1 MSLVITQVDAFTNEP
16 FAGNPA
22 AIVVLDR
29 PVATTWMQHLAREMN
44 LSETAFLTPEPAG
57 GYGLRWFTPSV
68 EVDLC
73 GHATLAAAH
82 VLWQSGRLD
91 ASSPARFF
99 TRSGPLT
106 AELGPE
112 GWITLNFPADPVG
125 RFPAQGDPM
134 AEILGITEADV
145 VHVASGRF
153 DLLVEVA
160 SAALVRSIRPDLGK
174 LAQLPNRGLI
184 VTSRAEAGS
193 LPHADF
199 VSRWFGPRVGVPED
213 PVTGSAH
220 CVLGPYWADKLGRER
235 LVGYQASERG
245 GVVRV
250 TVAGDR
256 VFLAGQAVTIA
267 QGKLTDRADPPE
279 ELGRFGASPL
289 S

>member
-1 MSLVITQVDAFTNEP
+1 MSLVFTQVDAFTAEP

-22 AIVVLDR
+22 AVVVLDR
-29 PVATTWMQHLAREMN
+29 PVATTWMRHLARELN
-44 LSETAFLTPEPAG
+44 LSETAFLVPEAG
-57 GYGLRWFTPSV
+57 GGFGLRWFTPTV

-82 VLWQSGRLD
+82 VLWESGRLD

-112 GWITLNFPADPVG
+112 GWITMNFPADPVG
-125 RFPAQGDPM
+125 RFPAPGDSM
-134 AEILGITEADV
+134 AEVLGIAEADL
-145 VHVASGRF
+145 VAVESGRF

-160 SAALVRSIRPDLGK
+160 SAELVRSLRPDLGK
-174 LAQLPNRGLI
+174 LALLPHRGLI
-184 VTSRAEAGS
+184 VTSRAEAGA
-193 LPHADF
+193 LPPADF

-220 CVLGPYWADKLGRER
+220 CVLGPYWAAKLGRDR

-250 TVAGDR
+250 TVAGAR
-256 VFLAGQAVTIA
+256 VFLAGQAVTVA
-267 QGKLTDRADPPE
+267 QGTLTDHAGPPE
-279 ELGRFGASPL
+279 ELGDHGTSPG
-289 S
+289 

>member
-1 MSLVITQVDAFTNEP
+1 MSLVITQVDAFTNAP

-29 PVATTWMQHLAREMN
+29 PVATTWMQHLARELN
-44 LSETAFLTPEPAG
+44 LSETAFLTPEPTG
-57 GYGLRWFTPSV
+57 GFGLRWFTPSV

-82 VLWQSGRLD
+82 VLWESGRLD
-91 ASSPARFF
+91 SASPARFF
-99 TRSGPLT
+99 TRSGPLAAT
-106 AELGPE
+106 LGPE
-112 GWITLNFPADPVG
+112 DWITMNFPADPVG
-125 RFPAQGDPM
+125 RFPPPNEPW
-134 AEILGITEADV
+134 AEILGISEADV

-153 DLLVEVA
+153 DLLVEVT
-160 SAALVRSIRPDLGK
+160 SAALVQSIRPDMGRL
-174 LAQLPNRGLI
+174 LQLPSRGLI
-184 VTSRAEAGS
+184 VTSRAEPGS

-220 CVLGPYWADKLGRER
+220 CVLGPYWAGKLGRDR

-267 QGKLTDRADPPE
+267 RGTLTDRADPPE
-279 ELGRFGASPL
+279 ELGGFGASPG
-289 S
+289 